1 MQIHANA
8 KLGLSGRYA
17 LVIAVEDGLSLKGAA
32 AAFSVSPATAHRW
45 WWRWIESGRS
55 RQALRDRSSR
65 PLRSPRRLSAQV
77 EAAIVQAREQTGYGP
92 NRLAG
97 LVRRAASTVWK
108 VLRRHGLTPRPRTP
122 RPRYRRYEWS
132 RPGALLHVDV
142 KELPRFAKP
151 GHRVTGDRRELAANV
166 GAGYQY
172 LHCVLD
178 DHSRFVHVELHPRQD
193 AETCTRVLERA
204 LAELGELGLEPPEAV
219 MSDNAFVYTKSRRFR
234 TLLASI
240 GARHIPIPPYTP
252 RWNGKVERFIGTLLS
267 EWAYARPYASSGERA
282 RAPSS
287 FVRYYNRRR
296 PHTSLAGRAPLSRVH
311 NVCGEDT

>member
-1 MQIHANA
+1 MQLHANA

-17 LVIAVEDGLSLKGAA
+17 LVCAIEGGLSLKGAA

-45 WWRWIESGRS
+45 WRRYLEGGR
-55 RQALRDRSSR
+55 RALADRASR
-65 PLRSPRRLSAQV
+65 PRRSPRRLSEQA
-77 EAAIVQAREQTGYGP
+77 EAAIVRAREETGYGP

-108 VLRRHGLTPRPRTP
+108 VLRRYGLTPRSRLP

-142 KELPRFAKP
+142 KELARFAQA

-178 DHSRFVHVELHPRQD
+178 DHSRFVHVELQARQD
-193 AETCTRVLERA
+193 ADTCARVLERA
-204 LAELGELGLEPPEAV
+204 LAELAELGLGPPEAV
-219 MSDNAFVYTKSRRFR
+219 MSDNAFVYTKSRRFQA
-234 TLLASI
+234 LLAAA
-240 GARHIPIPPYTP
+240 GARHIVIPPYTP

-267 EWAYARPYASSGERA
+267 EWAYARPYRSSSERA
-282 RAPSS
+282 RALSS
-287 FVRYYNRRR
+287 FVRFYNRRR
-296 PHTSLAGRAPLSRVH
+296 PHSSLGGKPPLSRIH
-311 NVCGEDT
+311 NVCGEDS